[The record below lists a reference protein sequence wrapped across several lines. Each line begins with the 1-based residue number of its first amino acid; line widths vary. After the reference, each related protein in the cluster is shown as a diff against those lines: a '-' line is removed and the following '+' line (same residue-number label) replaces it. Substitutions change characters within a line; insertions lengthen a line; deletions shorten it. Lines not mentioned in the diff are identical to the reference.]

1 LLRWLVMRRTHND
14 HVLVRV
20 NHARAMGA
28 APRPLPLLKWTAVR
42 IIVCHAGGAGE
53 KGRPDES
60 SETRKSQSAWEVS
73 MDYRQTTHRAL
84 VGRLA
89 SGWALAALVICSA
102 SVCAQAPQQAQS
114 PPPSASQQEAARPR
128 TPAQE
133 EMREFRLRIRDYA
146 KFVAQQPRIKNLS
159 EEQREKLIEFVAG
172 NMLFVLLHEL
182 GHAAMHEM
190 GLPILGREEDQADNF
205 AIINLLKIG
214 NKVSHRVL
222 VEAAKGWFLSDRRD
236 RRDGEPQAYF
246 DEHGLDQQRAYNI
259 VCLVYG
265 SDPANMTDLAD
276 ETKLPKDRRDSCV
289 TSDYPSISSSWMS
302 VLAPHRRAPDQPKTK
317 VEIIYGEAKAISKA
331 SPGGCARL
339 TRSTSSPISCPTPW
353 RGRSPSSSNRRPA
366 ATSTPAGCLRP
377 AA

>member
-1 LLRWLVMRRTHND
+1 
-14 HVLVRV
+14 
-20 NHARAMGA
+20 
-28 APRPLPLLKWTAVR
+28 
-42 IIVCHAGGAGE
+42 
-53 KGRPDES
+53 
-60 SETRKSQSAWEVS
+60 

-84 VGRLA
+84 IGRLA
-89 SGWALAALVICSA
+89 LGWAFAALVICSA
-102 SVCAQAPQQAQS
+102 SVCAQTPQQAAQ
-114 PPPSASQQEAARPR
+114 PPPSAPLR

-133 EMREFRLRIRDYA
+133 DMREFRLRIRDYA
-146 KFVAQQPRIKNLS
+146 KFVAQHPRTKNLS

-172 NMLFVLLHEL
+172 NMLFALLHEL

-205 AIINLLKIG
+205 AIINLLKIS

-222 VEAAKGWFLSDRRD
+222 VQAAKGWFLSDRRD

-259 VCLVYG
+259 VCLMYG

-317 VEIIYGEAKAISKA
+317 IEVIYGDGKGDLEGFARGMRTIDTLNIVADLMSDALAWPQPFVLESQTCGYINARWVTSTRRLTLCYELAQDFGMLYREFELASAKAPAKQNRRSRRA
-331 SPGGCARL
+331 SGPCW
-339 TRSTSSPISCPTPW
+339 PC
-353 RGRSPSSSNRRPA
+353 RGRCVP
-366 ATSTPAGCLRP
+366 
-377 AA
+377 

>member
-1 LLRWLVMRRTHND
+1 
-14 HVLVRV
+14 
-20 NHARAMGA
+20 
-28 APRPLPLLKWTAVR
+28 
-42 IIVCHAGGAGE
+42 
-53 KGRPDES
+53 
-60 SETRKSQSAWEVS
+60 

-89 SGWALAALVICSA
+89 WGWAFAALVICRA
-102 SVCAQAPQQAQS
+102 SVCAQTPQLTVP
-114 PPPSASQQEAARPR
+114 PPPSASQQTAAQPP

-133 EMREFRLRIRDYA
+133 EMREFRLRIRDYT
-146 KFVAQQPRIKNLS
+146 KFLVQNPRIKNLS
-159 EEQREKLIEFVAG
+159 EEQREKLVEFVAG
-172 NMLFVLLHEL
+172 NMLFVMLHEL
-182 GHAAMHEM
+182 GHAAMHDM

-265 SDPANMTDLAD
+265 SDPAHMTDVAD

-317 VEIIYGEAKAISKA
+317 IEVIYGEGKGDLEGFARGMRRIDTLNIVADLMSDALAWPQPFVIESQTCGDINA
-331 SPGGCARL
+331 SWVSSSRRL
-339 TRSTSSPISCPTPW
+339 TVCYELAQDFGVLYREFELASTKAPAKQHRRNSKSSRVGS
-353 RGRSPSSSNRRPA
+353 R
-366 ATSTPAGCLRP
+366 
-377 AA
+377 

>member
-1 LLRWLVMRRTHND
+1 
-14 HVLVRV
+14 
-20 NHARAMGA
+20 
-28 APRPLPLLKWTAVR
+28 
-42 IIVCHAGGAGE
+42 
-53 KGRPDES
+53 
-60 SETRKSQSAWEVS
+60 

-84 VGRLA
+84 VGLLA
-89 SGWALAALVICSA
+89 SGWTFAALVICSA
-102 SVCAQAPQQAQS
+102 SVCAQTPQQAAP
-114 PPPSASQQEAARPR
+114 PPPSASQQAAARPR
-128 TPAQE
+128 TPAEE

-146 KFVAQQPRIKNLS
+146 KFVAQHPRIKNLS
-159 EEQREKLIEFVAG
+159 AEQREKLIEFVAG

-182 GHAAMHEM
+182 GHTAMHEM

-302 VLAPHRRAPDQPKTK
+302 VLAPHRRAPDQPKTRIE
-317 VEIIYGEAKAISKA
+317 VIYGEGKGDLEGFARGMRTIDTLNIVADLMSDALGWPQPFVIESQTCGYINARWVGSTRRLTLCYELAQDFGMLYREFELASAKAPAKQHRRNSK
-331 SPGGCARL
+331 SSRL
-339 TRSTSSPISCPTPW
+339 GSRFE
-353 RGRSPSSSNRRPA
+353 
-366 ATSTPAGCLRP
+366 
-377 AA
+377 

>member
-1 LLRWLVMRRTHND
+1 
-14 HVLVRV
+14 
-20 NHARAMGA
+20 
-28 APRPLPLLKWTAVR
+28 
-42 IIVCHAGGAGE
+42 
-53 KGRPDES
+53 
-60 SETRKSQSAWEVS
+60 
-73 MDYRQTTHRAL
+73 MDYRQTTHRPL
-84 VGRLA
+84 VGRFA
-89 SGWALAALVICSA
+89 SGWAFAALVIGSA
-102 SVCAQAPQQAQS
+102 SVRAETPQQTA
-114 PPPSASQQEAARPR
+114 PPSPSASQQVAAPPQ
-128 TPAQE
+128 TPAQD

-146 KFVAQQPRIKNLS
+146 RFVAQHPRIKGLS
-159 EEQREKLIEFVAG
+159 EGRRERLIEFVAG
-172 NMLFVLLHEL
+172 NILFVLLHEL

-190 GLPILGREEDQADNF
+190 ELPILAREEDQADNF

-302 VLAPHRRAPDQPKTK
+302 VLASHRREPDQPKAP
-317 VEIIYGEAKAISKA
+317 VEVIYGEGKGDLEGFARGMRRIETLNIVADLMSDALAWPQPFVIESQTCGDINARWVGSTHRLTVCYELAQDFSVLYREFELASAKAPAKQHKRNSK
-331 SPGGCARL
+331 
-339 TRSTSSPISCPTPW
+339 SSRVGS
-353 RGRSPSSSNRRPA
+353 RQ
-366 ATSTPAGCLRP
+366 
-377 AA
+377 